1 MEVILK
7 KKTKPEQSTRQ
18 IIGINEITEYSL
30 KTASSEAVFFSV
42 KPSNISV
49 MSEESLAARIYSL
62 TTVLKG
68 IAEIEILC
76 TDSRESFEGNKSHM
90 RNLAKAER
98 NPAVRILLEQDMQ
111 HIDHIQ
117 AQTATARDFLLVV
130 RIRNLKEKE
139 ALSYLNRIEK
149 TLSENGFTVRR
160 YGRQD
165 IKTLLAVY
173 YEQNV
178 TTEKFDD
185 IDGERW
191 CKETLIISD
200 LARSNEA
207 TRAPKSDTLCYNQRI
222 F

>member
-1 MEVILK
+1 MK
-7 KKTKPEQSTRQ
+7 KKNKPEQSTRQ

-76 TDSRESFEGNKSHM
+76 TDSRESFEGNKAHM

-98 NPAVRILLEQDMQ
+98 NPAVRILLERDMQ

-130 RIRNLKEKE
+130 RIRNLKGKE

-191 CKETLIISD
+191 LKN
-200 LARSNEA
+200 AR
-207 TRAPKSDTLCYNQRI
+207 
-222 F
+222 